1 MMRMA
6 MKAIPLAHD
15 DFQVEILFEDEHL
28 IVVNKPANLLTAPK
42 HRWMVR
48 PTACVPW
55 AGLGVD
61 LCWAGRPAALRL

>member
-6 MKAIPLAHD
+6 MKAIPLQRD
-15 DFQVEILFEDEHL
+15 DPDVEVLFEDDHL

-48 PTACVPW
+48 PNA
-55 AGLGVD
+55 
-61 LCWAGRPAALRL
+61 